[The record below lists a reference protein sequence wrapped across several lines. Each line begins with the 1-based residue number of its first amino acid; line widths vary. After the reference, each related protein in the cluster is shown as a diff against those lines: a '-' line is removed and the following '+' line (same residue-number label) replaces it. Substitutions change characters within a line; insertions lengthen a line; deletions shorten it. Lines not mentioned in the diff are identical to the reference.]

1 MDAMLVR
8 DDVPIEVLLHKALKD
23 GAAAK
28 RKMDYL
34 ESLGNK

>member
-8 DDVPIEVLLHKALKD
+8 DDVPIEVLLHKSLKD
-23 GAAAK
+23 AALEERK
-28 RKMDYL
+28 RKYL